1 MQPDIPLLQQTILFS
16 GIEAEELRHLL
27 TCLGGSVRRYGRGEF
42 LWHAG
47 DTVLQ
52 AGIVL
57 QGAVDAVQYRED
69 GAMQLVA
76 RHTAGG
82 VFGEMLM
89 AAGEASPV
97 SVLSPE
103 GAEVLFLPLERIME
117 RFVLRPEEL
126 LVVDDL
132 KPGHDMARAA
142 GVPFAAAGWANDIP
156 EPSLRRRVLL
166 YLQDCRSRQGS
177 DCFRLSLSREEMA
190 AYLAVNRSALS
201 RELSRLQQEGL
212 IEFYRNSFRLHFS
225 PEQLSVTEM

>member
-16 GIEAEELRHLL
+16 GIEAEELQHLL

-103 GAEVLFLPLERIME
+103 GAEVLFLPLERIMGGCE
-117 RFVLRPEEL
+117 RHCEGHARLRMNL
-126 LVVDDL
+126 LRESGHL
-132 KPGHDMARAA
+132 SLRAKP
-142 GVPFAAAGWANDIP
+142 AAAGAAVFARLP
-156 EPSLRRRVLL
+156 QPSGIRLL
-166 YLQDCRSRQGS
+166 P
-177 DCFRLSLSREEMA
+177 
-190 AYLAVNRSALS
+190 AL
-201 RELSRLQQEGL
+201 
-212 IEFYRNSFRLHFS
+212 
-225 PEQLSVTEM
+225 PVP

>member
-1 MQPDIPLLQQTILFS
+1 M
-16 GIEAEELRHLL
+16 
-27 TCLGGSVRRYGRGEF
+27 RRYGRGEF

-117 RFVLRPEEL
+117 GCERHCEGHARLRMNL
-126 LVVDDL
+126 LRESAQ
-132 KPGHDMARAA
+132 KFWQMRH
-142 GVPFAAAGWANDIP
+142 
-156 EPSLRRRVLL
+156 RRVLL

>member
-16 GIEAEELRHLL
+16 GIEAEALQHLL

-57 QGAVDAVQYRED
+57 Q

-117 RFVLRPEEL
+117 GCERHCEGHARLRMNL
-126 LVVDDL
+126 LRESAQKFWQMRHRVTYL
-132 KPGHDMARAA
+132 S
-142 GVPFAAAGWANDIP
+142 

>member
-27 TCLGGSVRRYGRGEF
+27 TCLGGSVRRYGRGSSSGTP
-42 LWHAG
+42 G

-57 QGAVDAVQYRED
+57 QRGRGRRTVPGGRGHAA
-69 GAMQLVA
+69 GG

-117 RFVLRPEEL
+117 GCERHCEGHARLRMNL
-126 LVVDDL
+126 LRESAQKFWQMRHRVTYL
-132 KPGHDMARAA
+132 SSQACGGGCCCICKT
-142 GVPFAAAGWANDIP
+142 AAAVRDPTASGSP
-156 EPSLRRRVLL
+156 CPVRRWR
-166 YLQDCRSRQGS
+166 RIWR
-177 DCFRLSLSREEMA
+177 
-190 AYLAVNRSALS
+190 
-201 RELSRLQQEGL
+201 
-212 IEFYRNSFRLHFS
+212 
-225 PEQLSVTEM
+225 

>member
-1 MQPDIPLLQQTILFS
+1 MNKKT
-16 GIEAEELRHLL
+16 
-27 TCLGGSVRRYGRGEF
+27 
-42 LWHAG
+42 LWI
-47 DTVLQ
+47 TET
-52 AGIVL
+52 
-57 QGAVDAVQYRED
+57 AVMIAL
-69 GAMQLVA
+69 LVA
-76 RHTAGG
+76 LQWATKPLGQFVTG
-82 VFGEMLM
+82 SCVNLVLG
-89 AAGEASPV
+89 V

-117 RFVLRPEEL
+117 GCERHCEGHARLRMNL
-126 LVVDDL
+126 LRESAQKFWQMRHRVTYL
-132 KPGHDMARAA
+132 S
-142 GVPFAAAGWANDIP
+142 

>member
-103 GAEVLFLPLERIME
+103 GAEVLFCRWSGSWRAVSATVRAM
-117 RFVLRPEEL
+117 
-126 LVVDDL
+126 
-132 KPGHDMARAA
+132 PGC
-142 GVPFAAAGWANDIP
+142 G
-156 EPSLRRRVLL
+156 
-166 YLQDCRSRQGS
+166 
-177 DCFRLSLSREEMA
+177 
-190 AYLAVNRSALS
+190 
-201 RELSRLQQEGL
+201 
-212 IEFYRNSFRLHFS
+212 
-225 PEQLSVTEM
+225 

>member
-103 GAEVLFLPLERIME
+103 GAEVLFLPL
-117 RFVLRPEEL
+117 
-126 LVVDDL
+126 
-132 KPGHDMARAA
+132 AA
-142 GVPFAAAGWANDIP
+142 DHG
-156 EPSLRRRVLL
+156 
-166 YLQDCRSRQGS
+166 
-177 DCFRLSLSREEMA
+177 
-190 AYLAVNRSALS
+190 
-201 RELSRLQQEGL
+201 GL
-212 IEFYRNSFRLHFS
+212 
-225 PEQLSVTEM
+225 